1 MMLGFVCSAAILTL
15 VLVAAIGR
23 NLLRYA
29 SVERAASRIALGV
42 TALLLPLVAALLYT
56 HFSSWEW
63 DPKLRAAAADDT
75 PDVSQMMAQ
84 LEARLKTHPDDA
96 DGWLLLGRSKY
107 VLKDYNAAA
116 HAYGEAY
123 RATKG
128 QDLEALLGYAE
139 TLALSDPTTLKGK
152 AGELFET
159 ALALDPSNPKAL
171 WFGGLAASIN
181 GQSELAESRWMTL
194 LQQALPQNIK
204 VIVAERLTALA
215 NAGNRPVNPRIAAL
229 LAATAGGP
237 SSAPDPQADRPVA
250 TPQTAERTIH
260 VRVTIDPLIAN
271 KVPAHNT
278 LFVLARDPAQAGP
291 PLAVKRFDTP
301 TLPLDVEL
309 SSKDAML
316 PNRTVATATLLVIV
330 ARYSLSGEPVAAK
343 GDLSGEIAIDPAH
356 TDVAQVSIS
365 SVVR

>member
-1 MMLGFVCSAAILTL
+1 MMLAFVCSAAALTL
-15 VLVAAIGR
+15 VLIAAIAR
-23 NLLRYA
+23 NLLRFDTE
-29 SVERAASRIALGV
+29 ERTASRIALGV
-42 TALLLPLVAALLYT
+42 TALLLPLAAALLYW

-63 DPKLRAAAADDT
+63 DPRLRAAAADDT
-75 PDVSQMMAQ
+75 PDVSQMIAQ

-107 VLKDYNAAA
+107 VLKDYSAAA

-139 TLALSDPTTLKGK
+139 SLALSDPDTLKGK

-171 WFGGLAASIN
+171 WFAGLAASIN
-181 GQSELAESRWMTL
+181 GRSELAESRWMTL

-215 NAGNRPVNPRIAAL
+215 TASGRPVNPRVAAL
-229 LAATAGGP
+229 LLAAA
-237 SSAPDPQADRPVA
+237 SSSQSAPTTQGEGAVARPE
-250 TPQTAERTIH
+250 PPERT
-260 VRVTIDPLIAN
+260 VRVHVTVDPRLAN
-271 KVPAHNT
+271 KVPTHNT
-278 LFVLARDPAQAGP
+278 LFVLARDPSAPGP

-301 TLPLDVEL
+301 TMPLDVVL

-316 PNRTVATATLLVIV
+316 PNRTIATATHLVIV
-330 ARYSLSGEPVAAK
+330 ARYSLSGQPVAAA

-356 TDVAQVSIS
+356 TDAADVSIS